1 MNFSGLNSR
10 GNLNAYGGR
19 NKYSVGLG
27 KIRNTIGSI
36 NRPYQYCS
44 RTSSDPLYCLF
55 RLSTYN
61 PTYNPTYSF
70 MWKNPFGNGL
80 TGPEDQTKSVNV
92 MAFDSSGNLFV
103 GGSFD
108 NANGVACNCLSVF
121 NPKNNTWSNPFVN
134 SSQVNLFQ
142 GPGPVKA
149 IVPTTTPGKK
159 VYIGGITNDGST
171 SINGDNGVVVWDP
184 SYPTIFSTL
193 LGGTSST
200 ECYCI
205 AVTSNYVA
213 VGNSFGW
220 VYNTVPPDDD
230 DITLASGI
238 AIWNLNTES
247 WKTIE
252 QGEQGLNGSGVN
264 VFRQVQNGTFVGGR
278 FDKLIPNQNT
288 FNNIAFYDGIKLVPL
303 GTGIFYDDNTEN
315 TVYTIDV
322 SSSGVVYVG
331 GIFLSTGNND
341 TLNNTFNN
349 IGKYDG
355 VTWSSLGTGLNGT
368 VNCVKFAPNGDLYAT
383 GEFTATGD
391 GLVQL
396 NYIARWDGSSWFPV
410 VGGLN
415 AKGYSLCFDAQGSL
429 YVGGEFT
436 MAGNVNC
443 NCIVKLEY
451 VCTNCF

>member
-36 NRPYQYCS
+36 NRPYQYC
-44 RTSSDPLYCLF
+44 RKTSVNPLYCLF
-55 RLSTYN
+55 RFSTYN
-61 PTYNPTYSF
+61 F
-70 MWKNPFGNGL
+70 MWTNPFGNGL
-80 TGPEDQTKSVNV
+80 TLTGFEDQTQSVNV
-92 MAFDSSGNLFV
+92 MAFDSSGYLFV

-108 NANGVACNCLSVF
+108 NANGVPCGCLSVF
-121 NPKNNTWSNPFVN
+121 NPKNNSWSNPFVN

-142 GPGPVKA
+142 GPGPVRA
-149 IVPTTTPGKK
+149 IVPTNTK

-184 SYPTIFSTL
+184 SNPTIFSTL

-220 VYNTVPPDDD
+220 VYNTVDPSD

-247 WKTIE
+247 WETIE
-252 QGEQGLNGSGVN
+252 QGEQGISQDVN
-264 VFRQVQNGTFVGGR
+264 TFKQVQNGTFIGGR
-278 FDKLIPNQNT
+278 FEKFITNPT
-288 FNNIAFYDGIKLVPL
+288 VFNNIAFYNGTQLVPL
-303 GTGIFYDDNTEN
+303 GTGIHYYDEN
-315 TVYTIDV
+315 CVNSIDV
-322 SSSGVVYVG
+322 SSSGIVYAG
-331 GIFLSTGNND
+331 GKFLATGNND

-349 IGKYDG
+349 IGKYNG
-355 VTWSSLGTGLNGT
+355 VVWSSLGTGLNGI
-368 VNCVKFAPNGDLYAT
+368 VNCIKFAPNGDLYAT

-396 NYIARWDGSSWFPV
+396 NYIARWNGTSWFPIL
-410 VGGLN
+410 GGLN
-415 AKGYSLCFDAQGSL
+415 AKGYSLCFDTQGSL

-443 NCIVKLEY
+443 NCIAKFEN
-451 VCTNCF
+451 VCINCF

>member
-1 MNFSGLNSR
+1 MHLLGLNSR

-44 RTSSDPLYCLF
+44 RTSSTPYYCLF
-55 RLSTYN
+55 RF
-61 PTYNPTYSF
+61 PTYIFKWT
-70 MWKNPFGNGL
+70 NPFGNGL
-80 TGPEDQTKSVNV
+80 TGLNKSVNV
-92 MAFDSSGNLFV
+92 MVFDSSGYLFV

-108 NANGVACNCLSVF
+108 NANGVACGCLSVF
-121 NPKNNTWSNPFVN
+121 NPKNNSWSNPFVN

-149 IVPTTTPGKK
+149 IVPTNTN
-159 VYIGGITNDGST
+159 VYIGGITN
-171 SINGDNGVVVWDP
+171 NGEISETGENGVVVWNP
-184 SYPTIFSTL
+184 LNPTIFSTL
-193 LGGTSST
+193 EGGTSSF

-205 AVTSNYVA
+205 AVASNYIA
-213 VGNSFGW
+213 VGNGFGW
-220 VYNTVPPDDD
+220 VYNTIPPD
-230 DITLASGI
+230 INQKTLATSI
-238 AIWNLNTES
+238 AIWNLNTMS
-247 WKTIE
+247 WETI
-252 QGEQGLNGSGVN
+252 QSGEQGFSGTVYT
-264 VFRQVQNGTFVGGR
+264 FKQVQNGTFIGGS
-278 FDKLIPNQNT
+278 FEKLLSNQT
-288 FNNIAFYDGIKLVPL
+288 VFNNIAFYNGTQLVPL
-303 GTGIFYDDNTEN
+303 GTGIYYNGDNIIN
-315 TVYTIDV
+315 SVDI

-331 GIFLSTGNND
+331 GKFLATGNND

-355 VTWSSLGTGLNGT
+355 VTWSSLGTGLNGI
-368 VNCVKFAPNGDLYAT
+368 VNCIKFAPNGDLYAT

-396 NYIARWDGSSWFPV
+396 NYIARWNGSSWFPIQ
-410 VGGLN
+410 GGLN

-443 NCIVKLEY
+443 NCIAKFEN
-451 VCTNCF
+451 VCIDCF

>member
-19 NKYSVGLG
+19 NKYSVCLG
-27 KIRNTIGSI
+27 KIRNTVGSI

-44 RTSSDPLYCLF
+44 RTSPDPLYCLF
-55 RLSTYN
+55 SLSTYK
-61 PTYNPTYSF
+61 PTYNPTYTF
-70 MWKNPFGNGL
+70 IWKNPFGNGL
-80 TGPEDQTKSVNV
+80 TGPEDQTQSVNV
-92 MAFDSSGNLFV
+92 MAFDTSGYLFV

-108 NANGVACNCLSVF
+108 NANGVACGCLSVF
-121 NPKNNTWSNPFVN
+121 NPKNNSWSNPFVN

-149 IVPTTTPGKK
+149 IVPTNTK
-159 VYIGGITNDGST
+159 VYIGGITNDYST
-171 SINGDNGVVVWDP
+171 SIYGDNGVVVWDP

-213 VGNSFGW
+213 VGNGFGW
-220 VYNTVPPDDD
+220 VYNTVPPNDE
-230 DITLASGI
+230 DITLATNI
-238 AIWNLNTES
+238 AIWNLETGS
-247 WKTIE
+247 WKTIQ
-252 QGEQGLNGSGVN
+252 QGEQGLSGSDVN
-264 VFRQVQNGTFVGGR
+264 TFRQVQNGTFIGGK
-278 FDKLIPNQNT
+278 FDKLITNDIV
-288 FNNIAFYDGIKLVPL
+288 FNNIAFYDGTLLVPL
-303 GTGIFYDDNTEN
+303 GTGIYYYDEN
-315 TVYTIDV
+315 CVNSIDV
-322 SSSGVVYVG
+322 SSSGIVYAG
-331 GIFLSTGNND
+331 GNFLATGNNN

-349 IGKYDG
+349 IGKYNG
-355 VTWSSLGTGLNGT
+355 VVWSSLGSGLNGI
-368 VNCVKFAPNGDLYAT
+368 VNCIKFSPDGDLYAT

-391 GLVQL
+391 DLVQL
-396 NYIARWDGSSWFPV
+396 NYIARWDGSSWFSV
-410 VGGLN
+410 QGGLN
-415 AKGYSLCFDAQGSL
+415 AIGYNLCFDTQGSL

-443 NCIVKLEY
+443 SCIAKLER